1 MSNNPDSLACILGGL
16 QLIREETKHT
26 AHIRVG
32 SLDRIRT
39 SKKKKESRCVVDG
52 TNIDVAFI
60 LNEKYQ

>member
-1 MSNNPDSLACILGGL
+1 MSKNPDPLTSILGGL

-32 SLDRIRT
+32 SLGQNRG
-39 SKKKKESRCVVDG
+39 KKKIKESRRVVDG
-52 TNIDVAFI
+52 TNIDITFI